1 MHSTTRTTKKMRSRK
16 NININNKAQ
25 RGGNQNNKYNT
36 PYPTLLPPNSPDLNT
51 KLSGGSPAS
60 KLVMRDSEL
69 PTVMNDY
76 VTSPRIREKSYDNTL
91 PQFGGS
97 PAYDLVMSNLTSEQ
111 KAQQYPD
118 DLKVKGDIN
127 SLNLYQTTGGA
138 HKRKNKGKNKAQKNR
153 QSSKNRKSSNSNSN
167 SRKSRNS
174 SNSRKSSMS
183 SNSRSNSRSNSS
195 RKSRSKS
202 RKNNKSHNN
211 SNSKRVQRGGMSA
224 WMSSQYSLGNI
235 NAPHSGLSG
244 NFTESSIPSHNSL
257 MNPPNMGLAG
267 SGSPMTALE
276 GGTQSRVGAPY

>member
-36 PYPTLLPPNSPDLNT
+36 PYPTLLPPNAPGLNT

-97 PAYDLVMSNLTSEQ
+97 PAYDLVMSKLTSEQ

-118 DLKVKGDIN
+118 ELKVKGDIN

-138 HKRKNKGKNKAQKNR
+138 HKHKNK
-153 QSSKNRKSSNSNSN
+153 KNRKSRK
-167 SRKSRNS
+167 SRHSSKSRNS
-174 SNSRKSSMS
+174 KS
-183 SNSRSNSRSNSS
+183 
-195 RKSRSKS
+195 
-202 RKNNKSHNN
+202 
-211 SNSKRVQRGGMSA
+211 VQRGGMSA